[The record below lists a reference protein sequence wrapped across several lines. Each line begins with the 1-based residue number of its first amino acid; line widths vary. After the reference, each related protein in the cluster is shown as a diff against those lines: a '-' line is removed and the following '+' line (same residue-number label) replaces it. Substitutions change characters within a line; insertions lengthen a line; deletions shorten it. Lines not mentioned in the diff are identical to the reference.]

1 MILNQVP
8 NYGSKLRNDLLRGI
22 PRVWTN
28 YFMLDKDKDVA
39 FEVGRFYY
47 GTREYA
53 KALEFYRISSESIGE
68 HHVTAHNMGLC
79 YYSMSK
85 FPEALECFSKSLG
98 LNKDYEKAASWRAK
112 VRISPPSYAILPPLL
127 SPLAPLFCTTRWKKS
142 SRSRIA
148 ARHRRLRP
156 LIFY

>member
-1 MILNQVP
+1 MVQQFRDVILNQVP

-85 FPEALECFSKSLG
+85 FPESLEYFSKSLD
-98 LNKDYEKAASWRAK
+98 LNKDYEKARSWRSK
-112 VRISPPSYAILPPLL
+112 VEKELAGKEIPAPPPVTKVDIGGD
-127 SPLAPLFCTTRWKKS
+127 TES
-142 SRSRIA
+142 SDDDDE
-148 ARHRRLRP
+148 
-156 LIFY
+156 